1 VNDVTNYRVVGL
13 YRRTVSAVP
22 ALKRLIPVTDI
33 RDEPLPF
40 GAGLGQLCPDV
51 VFRLLADGAGVR
63 YWGKQ
68 WINARQALLD
78 PTWKI
83 ECFLATWDRKD
94 LCLAREVHPCH
105 GLVYRFDGDL
115 FSSNA
120 VVHQWDCPWYFDEG
134 ERQAI
139 ARVASAIVRWP
150 GLPSVRLDALTD
162 FQVARGRD
170 GLVFLDFEPSRRY
183 ALELAGVA
191 IP

>member
-1 VNDVTNYRVVGL
+1 MNEVTNYRVVSL

-33 RDEPLPF
+33 RDEPIPF
-40 GAGLGQLCPDV
+40 GTELGQLCPDV
-51 VFRLLADGAGVR
+51 LFRLLEDDAGVR

-94 LCLAREVHPCH
+94 LCLAREVDPRY
-105 GLVYRFDGDL
+105 GLVYRFDADL
-115 FSSNA
+115 FSSNT
-120 VVHQWDCPWYFDEG
+120 VVHHWDPAWYFTEG

-139 ARVASAIVRWP
+139 AHVASAIVRWP
-150 GLPSVRLDALTD
+150 GLPPVRLDALTD
-162 FQVARGRD
+162 FQVTRGRD
-170 GLVFLDFEPSRRY
+170 GLVFLDFEPGRRY
-183 ALELAGVA
+183 ALELAGVT